1 MSPLPS
7 FQLQLDGLS
16 NEVRPILVLGQNGL
30 NSVKRPLWEPSLHI
44 LGPHLFPAHDNYFS
58 YEVLTMDKSYE
69 ICGSQSREML
79 MAKKPAFYT
88 MPEDHQNCPVG
99 AFTHGVTLAPAK
111 AQELQSLVGL
121 MVAAVPAERR
131 GG

>member
-1 MSPLPS
+1 
-7 FQLQLDGLS
+7 
-16 NEVRPILVLGQNGL
+16 
-30 NSVKRPLWEPSLHI
+30 
-44 LGPHLFPAHDNYFS
+44 
-58 YEVLTMDKSYE
+58 
-69 ICGSQSREML
+69 
-79 MAKKPAFYT
+79 